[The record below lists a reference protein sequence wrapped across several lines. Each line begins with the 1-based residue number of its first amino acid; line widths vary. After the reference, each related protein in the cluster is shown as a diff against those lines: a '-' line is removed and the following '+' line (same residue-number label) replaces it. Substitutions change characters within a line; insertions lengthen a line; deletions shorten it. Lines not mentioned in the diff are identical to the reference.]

1 MELPTPTEEN
11 DGYSITWESSNEDV
25 ISNTGKVTRPEN
37 GRAEVTLTAIIA
49 FGSHTIVKPITAT
62 VRGNDYYEMKL
73 NITGEPDVE
82 IQENMYGL
90 FFEDIN
96 YGADGGLYAEM
107 IENRSFEQMTTNS
120 VRGTGDY
127 TANPGYAWNSENGTI
142 AYKTEGGL
150 NENNPTYLEFTGTSF
165 TNQAYQG
172 MCIENGKSYRVSFWA
187 KSDSYTGS
195 VAVSADTAFGDIV
208 TSEIT
213 NEWTKYEAEITATGN
228 ARNVPF
234 KLATGNDYNAETH
247 DISVE
252 ISDAD
257 GNSVDTFTGLSGSVN
272 IDDSKE
278 YEIKVM
284 VYDECTTDLAEGFTP
299 IIKTTMDNSAY
310 KLASYTTN
318 GAEYHGAEQPIIGNS
333 LHLAVSADGGKSYE
347 PLNSNIGV
355 LFAEADYTTE
365 GGNPY
370 RGVNKM
376 LRNPYLFKM
385 SDGR

>member
-1 MELPTPTEEN
+1 M
-11 DGYSITWESSNEDV
+11 
-25 ISNTGKVTRPEN
+25 
-37 GRAEVTLTAIIA
+37 
-49 FGSHTIVKPITAT
+49 
-62 VRGNDYYEMKL
+62 
-73 NITGEPDVE
+73 
-82 IQENMYGL
+82 
-90 FFEDIN
+90 
-96 YGADGGLYAEM
+96 
-107 IENRSFEQMTTNS
+107 
-120 VRGTGDY
+120 
-127 TANPGYAWNSENGTI
+127 
-142 AYKTEGGL
+142 
-150 NENNPTYLEFTGTSF
+150 
-165 TNQAYQG
+165 
-172 MCIENGKSYRVSFWA
+172 SFWA

-365 GGNPY
+365 ALIKCSETHICL
-370 RGVNKM
+370 RCLTEDEVNVGESVT
-376 LRNPYLFKM
+376 LPRATAVYN
-385 SDGR
+385 DGSTQKYNIA